1 MENLLSEGKTRAL
14 LIDSDRKSARTVA
27 SLINEYFIK
36 RSIHITVDGVPS
48 IERALLQLKYY
59 EYDIA
64 LVDTNPAKGESGI
77 DFLELMEKK
86 SRKIP
91 VIILSSKKDIKGA
104 AQAFKLGAA
113 DFVLKTDKG
122 FSTLAEKVDH
132 NILKHRALRG
142 HERLNQNL
150 MEKNREL
157 KGVNETLARQS
168 VRFLKLRKEQED
180 QRKRMESLLN
190 AMAEGVVFI
199 NSGKEIEMLNPAAR
213 RVFRLDEGGENFT
226 FDDLFAFIGFD
237 PFDEGMGGGTDRET
251 PASIFSLEY
260 NICTSVV
267 EDAEGEKGRI
277 LTFHD
282 VTYDREVERLKAEFQ
297 SMISH
302 ELRTPL
308 TAIQGAVQNFQ
319 SGSLGPVSDRQKE
332 FLDMMMRNVERQT
345 TLINDMLDLAKLE
358 ANMMSIDVSSVS
370 PEYVVRRAHESFRY
384 VFEEKGVELDLKVE
398 KELPNITAD
407 ERMLLQI
414 MDNLLSNA
422 LKFTTG
428 GDRVALEVKKGGN
441 GSAGTEKGE
450 ENKNVLFIVS
460 DSGIGVADEQKERIF
475 ESYYQA
481 DSGSQR
487 KYKGTGLGLAISQ
500 KMVRLHN
507 GHITCA
513 DAPGGGAVFT
523 ASVPIKAARKKI
535 ILIGD
540 KGDMDA
546 EARILDKEF
555 QLLAVD
561 GAGDA
566 GRKTAQALP
575 QLVLIDYH
583 ISLMDSLKVFSLL
596 KKNAVTV
603 KVPVFFVGSG
613 MTEQEKI
620 QALKMGAADCIS
632 RPYNAGEFMA
642 RVKRLVNAT

>member
-1 MENLLSEGKTRAL
+1 MEHLLSEGKTRVL
-14 LIDSDRKSARTVA
+14 LIDGDRKSARTVA
-27 SLINEYFIK
+27 SLINDYFIK
-36 RSIHITVDGVPS
+36 RSIQITVDGVPS

-64 LVDTNPAKGESGI
+64 LVDTNPAEGESGL

-91 VIILSSKKDIKGA
+91 VIVLSSKKDIKGA
-104 AQAFKLGAA
+104 AQAFKQGAA
-113 DFVLKTDKG
+113 DFILKTVKG
-122 FSTLAEKVDH
+122 FSTLPEKVDH

-142 HERLNQNL
+142 HERLNHNL

-157 KGVNETLARQS
+157 KSVNETLARQS
-168 VRFLKLRKEQED
+168 VRFLKLKKEQEE

-213 RVFRLDEGGENFT
+213 RVFRLGEGGENFT
-226 FDDLFAFIGFD
+226 FEDLFAFIGFD
-237 PFDEGMGGGTDRET
+237 PFDEGTDMET
-251 PASIFSLEY
+251 PASIFSSDY

-267 EDAEGEKGRI
+267 EDGEGEKGRI

-319 SGSLGPVSDRQKE
+319 SGSLGAVSDRQKE

-370 PEYVVRRAHESFRY
+370 PEYVIRRAHESFRY
-384 VFEEKGVELDLKVE
+384 VFEEKGVGLDLKVE
-398 KELPNITAD
+398 ENLPNITAD
-407 ERMLLQI
+407 ERMLIQI

-422 LKFTTG
+422 LKFTSSG
-428 GDRVALEVKKGGN
+428 GRVALEVKMGG
-441 GSAGTEKGE
+441 
-450 ENKNVLFIVS
+450 ENKNMLFMVS

-481 DSGSQR
+481 DSSSQR
-487 KYKGTGLGLAISQ
+487 KFKGTGLGLAISQ
-500 KMVRLHN
+500 KMALLHN

-523 ASVPIKAARKKI
+523 VAVPIEAARKKI
-535 ILIGD
+535 VLIGD
-540 KGDMDA
+540 RGGMDA

-555 QLLAVD
+555 QLLTVD
-561 GAGDA
+561 GADDA
-566 GRKTAQALP
+566 GRNAAQALP

-596 KKNAVTV
+596 KKNAVTAR
-603 KVPVFFVGSG
+603 VPVFFIGSG
-613 MTEQEKI
+613 MTEKEKI